1 MNIDNEGVKEI
12 INNRHFAE
20 LMVLLGMA
28 SKYNF
33 CIETDG
39 DGAVYED
46 DDLYATLDVVGAT
59 LETTNEGYAIL
70 CFDSTKWKVPSEE
83 RVNRHN
89 PDFIR
94 ETVFYFGKIEEIAK
108 GLKS

>member
-1 MNIDNEGVKEI
+1 MIIDNEGIKEI
-12 INNRHFAE
+12 INNGCLAE

-28 SKYNF
+28 SKYAF
-33 CIETDG
+33 GIETDG

-46 DDLYATLDVVGAT
+46 DDLYTALDVVGAT
-59 LETTNEGYAIL
+59 LETTNEGHAIL
-70 CFDSTKWKVPSEE
+70 CFDNNKWKVPSEE

-94 ETVFYFGKIEEIAK
+94 ETVFYFGKIEEITD
-108 GLKS
+108 